1 MRKKLRL
8 TESELVGLVKK
19 VIEEQTFYEQVEEMD
34 EQSQIASFTPQMNQL
49 YDFIKKNSISVGA
62 LFKVMEYMKSS
73 KPAPP
78 KQQQPVQ
85 SGATQQQR
93 VQRVA
98 TQTTPQKTQ
107 QTQQPAT
114 KKDYTVVDGK
124 KYYSSGAV
132 R

>member
-19 VIEEQTFYEQVEEMD
+19 VIEEQTVSEQVEEMD
-34 EQSQIASFTPQMNQL
+34 EQSQIPSFTPQMNQL

-78 KQQQPVQ
+78 KQQQPAQ
-85 SGATQQQR
+85 KA
-93 VQRVA
+93 A
-98 TQTTPQKTQ
+98 TQTTPQK
-107 QTQQPAT
+107 TQQPAT

>member
-19 VIEEQTFYEQVEEMD
+19 VIEEQTVSEQVEEMD

-85 SGATQQQR
+85 KA
-93 VQRVA
+93 A

>member
-85 SGATQQQR
+85 KA
-93 VQRVA
+93 A

-114 KKDYTVVDGK
+114 KKDDTVVDGK